1 MSTQQV
7 PSTASQDP
15 PSSELPRHRH
25 WPRPQWMA
33 SWTDLEL
40 QQWRRI
46 APPTGAYDRAADLEM
61 PPLVYNV
68 PVDPNRGERLDT
80 EAVRL
85 ALSLSARAR
94 TLQSDNESSDDED
107 IFASDDEHD
116 GWRDP
121 DHQLTMDDL
130 YIGGARPAD
139 LTTTDD
145 RAHHTCSV
153 CLQVKSHPVIYCYVC
168 ILRATANIRLTFH
181 CCDSCCEPRFFFR
194 NGDPTEETISA
205 LARRKFYVVK
215 KGARGSEGIYSGWD
229 MAQPK
234 VSGISD
240 ALYISCRT
248 ANEARQ
254 IWAQYCHDN
263 HPQCRP
269 PTYTPATPPRSP
281 PPPVII
287 ARSPPVLSP
296 ATPATPRRPARPPLL
311 TAATPRTPS
320 EFYRVAGSPRVLIS
334 AAAAEIEFREAGE
347 TASLLIGQSLSEVED
362 DDDDTPSGRRH
373 FYRVLGSP
381 RVRNNRDDALA
392 ELVATGANGLLVG
405 RSLRDM
411 VE

>member
-25 WPRPQWMA
+25 RPRPQWMA

-46 APPTGAYDRAADLEM
+46 APPTGTYDRAADLEM
-61 PPLVYNV
+61 PPPL
-68 PVDPNRGERLDT
+68 
-80 EAVRL
+80 RL

-139 LTTTDD
+139 LTTSDD

-215 KGARGSEGIYSGWD
+215 KGTHGSEGIYSGWD

-281 PPPVII
+281 PPASNNCAFAAGTVPSDS
-287 ARSPPVLSP
+287 RNSSPSCSP
-296 ATPATPRRPARPPLL
+296 SSSNGSHTTDPL
-311 TAATPRTPS
+311 
-320 EFYRVAGSPRVLIS
+320 RVLPCGGES

-362 DDDDTPSGRRH
+362 DDDDTPSG
-373 FYRVLGSP
+373 SP